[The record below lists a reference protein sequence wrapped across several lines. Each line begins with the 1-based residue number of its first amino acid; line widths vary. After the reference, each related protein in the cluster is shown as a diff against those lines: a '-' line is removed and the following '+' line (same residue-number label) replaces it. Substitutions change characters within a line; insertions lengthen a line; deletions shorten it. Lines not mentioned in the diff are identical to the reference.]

1 MTPAA
6 SELDPADIRVVALPT
21 ADPLQSPWLSRE
33 LVEKYLIFDAFVAGE
48 RRVNLHPLVL
58 SPRLHAAAV
67 HTATAVVRAI
77 GAVAAQAHADPA
89 ERERYGLPAS
99 IMRLAA
105 AAQAAGDDAA
115 LMRVDLLLGADG
127 VFRACE
133 INADCPG
140 GHNEAT
146 GLPRLAQSA
155 GFWQGL
161 NPTTV
166 LEELTSRLV
175 ALADR
180 PGPGRG
186 AVALLY
192 ATAYAE
198 DLQVCALI
206 ERALRERGVRTRRCP
221 ATAPRWQGDAVYVG
235 DTAVAALYR
244 FFPLEYMEGQ
254 RNLEGLLTAVAS
266 HRLKT
271 LSSFSHIYAQSKL
284 AFARGFALRDRL
296 SPADALTLARHT
308 PLSVEVA
315 ELTPETLRAE
325 REGWVLK
332 RALGRV
338 GDEVFVGALLTD
350 ADWASLLQAVAA
362 AVHGPAQE
370 RWIAQ
375 RFVPQKSLAT
385 PLGDMLVTLGAYVLD
400 GRFVGYFARLS
411 PHSHVSHDALCVPVF
426 VGLPGPA
433 AGSAVPWTQ
442 QSQQCPALPSGP
454 ERRSGPGKGPGED
467 R

>member
-1 MTPAA
+1 MTAPEAEAA
-6 SELDPADIRVVALPT
+6 GADIRVVALPS
-21 ADPLQSPWLSRE
+21 ADPLQSPWLGRE

-48 RRVNLHPLVL
+48 RRVDLHPLLL
-58 SPRLHAAAV
+58 SPRLHAAAMQA
-67 HTATAVVRAI
+67 ATAVVRAI
-77 GAVAAQAHADPA
+77 GAVAALAHADAA

-99 IMRLAA
+99 VMRLAA
-105 AAQAAGDDAA
+105 AAHAAGDDAA

-127 VFRACE
+127 RFRACE
-133 INADCPG
+133 LNADCPG

-166 LEELTSRLV
+166 LAELTARLA

-186 AVALLY
+186 TVALLY

-206 ERALRERGVRTRRCP
+206 ERALRERGVHTRRCP

-235 DTAVAALYR
+235 PTPVAALYR
-244 FFPLEYMEGQ
+244 FFPMEYMDGQ
-254 RNLEGLLTAVAS
+254 RNLEGLIAAVAS
-266 HRLKT
+266 RRLKT
-271 LSSFSHIYAQSKL
+271 LSSFSHIYSQSKL
-284 AFARGFALRDRL
+284 AFARGWALRDRL
-296 SPADALTLARHT
+296 APADALALAEHT
-308 PLSVEVA
+308 PQSCEFA
-315 ELTPETLRAE
+315 ELPAQQLQAE
-325 REGWVLK
+325 RAQWVLK

-350 ADWASLLQAVAA
+350 EDWASLCA
-362 AVHGPAQE
+362 AVQAAVTGPAQE

-375 RFVPQKSLAT
+375 RFVPQKAIAT
-385 PLGDMLVTLGAYVLD
+385 PFGEMLVTLGVYVLD

-411 PHSHVSHDALCVPVF
+411 PQSHVSHDALCLPVF
-426 VGLPGPA
+426 VGLPEPAARSEVPLGPA
-433 AGSAVPWTQ
+433 PHTARS
-442 QSQQCPALPSGP
+442 SGP
-454 ERRSGPGKGPGED
+454 EPSPGED

>member
-1 MTPAA
+1 MTAPGAEA
-6 SELDPADIRVVALPT
+6 DGADIRVVALPS

-33 LVEKYLIFDAFVAGE
+33 LVEKYLIFDAFVGGE
-48 RRVNLHPLVL
+48 RRVDLHPLVL
-58 SPRLHAAAV
+58 SPRLHAAAMQA
-67 HTATAVVRAI
+67 ATAVVRAI
-77 GAVAAQAHADPA
+77 GAVAALAHADPA
-89 ERERYGLPAS
+89 ERARYGLPVS
-99 IMRLAA
+99 VMRLAA
-105 AAQAAGDDAA
+105 AAHAAGDDAA

-127 VFRACE
+127 NFRACE

-166 LEELTSRLV
+166 LDELAARLA

-186 AVALLY
+186 TVALLY

-235 DTAVAALYR
+235 QTPVAALYR
-244 FFPLEYMEGQ
+244 FFPMEYMDGQ
-254 RNLEGLLTAVAS
+254 RNLEGLISAVAS
-266 HRLKT
+266 GRLKT
-271 LSSFSHIYAQSKL
+271 LSSFAHIYSQSKL
-284 AFARGFALRDRL
+284 AFARGGALRDRL
-296 SPADALTLARHT
+296 AAADALALAEHT
-308 PLSVEVA
+308 PLSCELGDLPA
-315 ELTPETLRAE
+315 EQLRAE
-325 REGWVLK
+325 RAQWVLK

-350 ADWASLLQAVAA
+350 EDWASLCA
-362 AVHGPAQE
+362 AVTAAITGPAEE

-375 RFVPQKSLAT
+375 RFVPQQSIAT
-385 PLGDMLVTLGAYVLD
+385 PLGDMLVTLGVYVLD

-426 VGLPGPA
+426 VGLPASA
-433 AGSAVPWTQ
+433 ARSEVPW
-442 QSQQCPALPSGP
+442 SPAPPPGQDRS
-454 ERRSGPGKGPGED
+454 SGPGPSSGED